1 MTHRHFQDT
10 FLDVL
15 FPSLSLFILLFS
27 IANYTVCDFESEQ
40 LCEWKRLSNKNAPWA
55 MMEGQ
60 TSKHLDLPTRD
71 HTTNSDKGE
80 S

>member
-1 MTHRHFQDT
+1 M
-10 FLDVL
+10 L

-40 LCEWKRLSNKNAPWA
+40 LCEWKTLSNKDVPWA
-55 MMEGQ
+55 VIEGQ
-60 TSKHLDLPTRD
+60 TSRGLGLPTRD